1 MLALEPAVQPGL
13 LDREPLKRHEA
24 SVNNEFTLF
33 TDTANP
39 ALARTIAREL
49 GTQIGACVVDRYPDG
64 DLAAGAR
71 PEIVVE
77 ATHGLFVLDA
87 YTKN

>member
-1 MLALEPAVQPGL
+1 

-39 ALARTIAREL
+39 ALARTMALSRRF
-49 GTQIGACVVDRYPDG
+49 G
-64 DLAAGAR
+64 LAASLA
-71 PEIVVE
+71 V
-77 ATHGLFVLDA
+77 
-87 YTKN
+87 K